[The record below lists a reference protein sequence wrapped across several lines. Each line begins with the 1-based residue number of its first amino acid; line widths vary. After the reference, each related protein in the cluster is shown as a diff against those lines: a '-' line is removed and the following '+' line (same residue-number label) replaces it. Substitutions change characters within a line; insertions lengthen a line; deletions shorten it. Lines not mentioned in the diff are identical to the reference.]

1 MESDG
6 ASWYNAL
13 ELSLTKRFGHGLQF
27 LGSYTYSKTLDTDA
41 AQVTTTAGGNGITIG
56 NQNNPRERYGVADYS
71 RPHRFTL
78 AYVYELPGPRTQ
90 KGLVGRLLGGWAT
103 TGVLTIQSGQA
114 ITILDTNANNVF
126 GISEDRAS
134 IVPGCKAGQLV
145 TPGSVN
151 GKLNDYFRHTCF
163 MTPAVIGADGI
174 GTGFGDSGVGIVR
187 GPDQRNIDI
196 AIIKRTRIPWP
207 AETTNLEFRTE
218 MFNAFNTPQFANPD
232 NNFSS
237 PTFGIISATAVN
249 PRIVQFALKL
259 NF

>member
-1 MESDG
+1 
-6 ASWYNAL
+6 
-13 ELSLTKRFGHGLQF
+13 
-27 LGSYTYSKTLDTDA
+27 
-41 AQVTTTAGGNGITIG
+41 
-56 NQNNPRERYGVADYS
+56 
-71 RPHRFTL
+71 
-78 AYVYELPGPRTQ
+78 
-90 KGLVGRLLGGWAT
+90 
-103 TGVLTIQSGQA
+103 
-114 ITILDTNANNVF
+114 
-126 GISEDRAS
+126 
-134 IVPGCKAGQLV
+134 
-145 TPGSVN
+145 
-151 GKLNDYFRHTCF
+151 